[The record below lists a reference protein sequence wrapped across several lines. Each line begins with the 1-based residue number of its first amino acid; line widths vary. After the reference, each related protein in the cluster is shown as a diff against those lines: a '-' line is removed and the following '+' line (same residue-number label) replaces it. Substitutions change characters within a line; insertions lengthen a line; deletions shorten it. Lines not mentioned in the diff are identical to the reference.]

1 LLCLP
6 IIFLFARTPPDDEC
20 QRTVHIGP
28 HIQFVHQCDAYSMTT
43 AGANLEYYA
52 TTYLPARL
60 RASYIVA
67 ETFLAEAFSPVAVLV
82 RAIVL
87 RGHVSGAFQV
97 GTFLSRYPYYFA
109 LTIINFA
116 ILAAGLWM
124 AFRLAGSTRS
134 ILAPAL
140 GAAVASSDMVHGMI
154 WGFHPSFVNL
164 IVPLGGIFYFVH
176 GCRASRLGIGET
188 LALGGALAVTMLC
201 YSYVVIW
208 LAAFGC
214 GWLFWLARERSERNP
229 GSAGR
234 GAATVLIL
242 GLVGLAPIAAWA
254 AYSLYVMHLP
264 VSYEAT
270 DYRQF
275 VWVLDAVHAHD
286 LGAAFRGKWAGFFPG
301 VFVWLG
307 WPGLFAACGIAIL
320 AAIGWRRVEPRRLIR
335 DPVLAGVL
343 VTLLGM
349 ASFNFLQGYYQPRL
363 INGLVLALFVGV
375 ARIAYL
381 TGQEKPGAAILVLGA
396 VLQVAL
402 AFIAPAITMT

>member
-1 LLCLP
+1 
-6 IIFLFARTPPDDEC
+6 
-20 QRTVHIGP
+20 
-28 HIQFVHQCDAYSMTT
+28 
-43 AGANLEYYA
+43 
-52 TTYLPARL
+52 
-60 RASYIVA
+60 
-67 ETFLAEAFSPVAVLV
+67 
-82 RAIVL
+82 
-87 RGHVSGAFQV
+87 
-97 GTFLSRYPYYFA
+97 
-109 LTIINFA
+109 
-116 ILAAGLWM
+116 
-124 AFRLAGSTRS
+124 
-134 ILAPAL
+134 
-140 GAAVASSDMVHGMI
+140 
-154 WGFHPSFVNL
+154 
-164 IVPLGGIFYFVH
+164 
-176 GCRASRLGIGET
+176 
-188 LALGGALAVTMLC
+188 
-201 YSYVVIW
+201 
-208 LAAFGC
+208 
-214 GWLFWLARERSERNP
+214 
-229 GSAGR
+229 
-234 GAATVLIL
+234 
-242 GLVGLAPIAAWA
+242 LAPIAAWA